1 MWTEGRLRVRDPGSS
16 IKHRAA
22 RRAVMSAAGGRGI
35 QRRRAR
41 AAGAWQLGRSDC
53 LQLYYIKL
61 GFPQLEGRPRER
73 KKTDSVVY

>member
-1 MWTEGRLRVRDPGSS
+1 
-16 IKHRAA
+16 
-22 RRAVMSAAGGRGI
+22 MSAAGGRGI

-61 GFPQLEGRPRER
+61 GFPQLECRPRER
-73 KKTDSVVY
+73 KKTDCCVLTVLRADQSGEEAS